1 MASSRLSV
9 AAMEDVSSLV
19 ARQYEAF
26 AYPEPFADIEAAI
39 RGGYSQ
45 IGDPSLYAP
54 VLWPRGKPS
63 GKLKILVAGCGTVQ
77 AACTAFVNRDDEVV
91 GIDLSEASLAHERF
105 LQDRHGLTNLHL
117 LQGNLLELPSLGER
131 FDVIL
136 CTGVIHHLADPG
148 AGLAALRDV
157 LTPDG
162 VIVLMVY
169 GQTVRTGVY
178 MLQDALRR
186 MGIEQT
192 PDGVAELR
200 RILTELPARH
210 YAQDYIRAADE
221 LKHDAALVDTFLHPQ
236 DRAYT
241 VPQLFELIEGAGLGF
256 QNWVDNYPYWRNGA
270 WGPDSAVARAVDPL
284 PPREH
289 WAAVDMLRLSAGL
302 HMCTVTHPG
311 QAETVN
317 FDGEAWRGFIP
328 HPAPGLSRKSPGFFQ
343 RGPYELR
350 TTELEQFVLDGADG
364 RRTIGEILGVPALA
378 DIPREERDEFGR
390 RYFEHLWKLGHVMI
404 GLPPRAGAA

>member
-1 MASSRLSV
+1 
-9 AAMEDVSSLV
+9 MEDVSSLV

-26 AYPEPFADIEAAI
+26 AYPEPFADLEEAI
-39 RGGYSQ
+39 HGGYSQ
-45 IGDPSLYAP
+45 IGDPSRYAP
-54 VLWPRGKPS
+54 VLWPRGKPP

-77 AACTAFVNRDDEVV
+77 AAYTAFVNRDDEVV
-91 GIDLSEASLAHERF
+91 GIDLSQASLAHERF
-105 LQDRHGLTNLHL
+105 LQERHGLTNLRL

-136 CTGVIHHLADPG
+136 CTGVIHHMADPR
-148 AGLAALRDV
+148 AGLTTLREV

-192 PDGVAELR
+192 PDGVGEVR
-200 RILTELPARH
+200 QILAELPARH
-210 YAQDYIRAADE
+210 YAQDYIHAAEE

-241 VPQLFELIEGAGLGF
+241 VPQLFDLIEGAGLAF
-256 QNWVDNYPYWRNGA
+256 QNWLDNAPYWRNGE
-270 WGPDSAVARAVDPL
+270 WGPDSAVAAAVDPL

-289 WAAVDMLRLSAGL
+289 WAAVEMLRLSAGL
-302 HMCTVTHPG
+302 HMCTVRHP
-311 QAETVN
+311 AAVATVD
-317 FDGEAWRGFIP
+317 FDGGDWRTFVP
-328 HPAPGLSRKSPGFFQ
+328 HPAPGLARKGAGQFQ
-343 RGPYELR
+343 RGPYALR
-350 TTELEQFVLDGADG
+350 CSELEQFVLDGADG
-364 RRTIGEILGVPALA
+364 RRTIGEIIGAPALG
-378 DIPREERDEFGR
+378 DIPSEERHEFGR

-404 GLPPRAGAA
+404 GLSPKAGAA